1 MWSPIMGE
9 IIIQLDNFSLV
20 QFNLHFLT
28 IKKKKKTAYYP
39 LLFYPYLKGYSAMA
53 VLFNL
58 Q

>member
-1 MWSPIMGE
+1 MWSPIVGE
-9 IIIQLDNFSLV
+9 IIILLDNFSLV

-28 IKKKKKTAYYP
+28 IIKKRTAYYP
-39 LLFYPYLKGYSAMA
+39 LLFYPYLNGYSAMA